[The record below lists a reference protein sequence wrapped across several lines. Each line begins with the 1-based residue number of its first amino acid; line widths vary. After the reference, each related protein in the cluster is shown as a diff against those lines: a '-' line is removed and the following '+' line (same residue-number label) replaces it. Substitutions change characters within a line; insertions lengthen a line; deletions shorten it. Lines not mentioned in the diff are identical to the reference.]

1 MGAFCYLNGKV
12 IPVADAK
19 VGVYDIGLLRG
30 FGIYEAM
37 RTFNRRPFEFAAHM
51 ERFHTSTTALKL
63 RIPASDEEISKS
75 IDELIEWN
83 IPQGREAV
91 VRFIITGG
99 AAIGGIEYDPSVPTF
114 YILVEKLE
122 PLSKE
127 TYEKGCKLLVH
138 DHLRALPEYKT
149 TNYVTAVRLQD
160 ERKRAGALEILY
172 TSQGKVLECATSN
185 FFIVKNGTVVT
196 SKADVLAGITRKVTI
211 ELAQKEFPLEE
222 RDISVE
228 EMYAADEA
236 FLTSS
241 FKDIVPV
248 VQVGDKTIGTG
259 SPGPVTKRVMEVF
272 QKFTGSINLT
282 PLSHHYPRV

>member
-1 MGAFCYLNGKV
+1 MAPYCYLNGKIV
-12 IPVADAK
+12 PVAEAQ

-30 FGIYEAM
+30 FGIYEAL
-37 RTFNRRPFEFAAHM
+37 RTFNRKPFEFPSHM
-51 ERFHTSTTALKL
+51 VRFHTSTEALKL
-63 RIPASDEEISKS
+63 HIPVTDEEMLKVVT
-75 IDELIEWN
+75 ELIEKN

-99 AAIGGIEYDPSVPTF
+99 EAVGGIEYDPARPTF
-114 YILVEKLE
+114 YILVEPLE
-122 PLSKE
+122 LLPKE
-127 TYEKGCKLLVH
+127 VYEKGCKLLVH

-149 TNYVTAVRLQD
+149 TNYVTAVRLQE
-160 ERKRAGALEILY
+160 ERKQAGALEILY

-185 FFIVKNGTVVT
+185 FFIVSSKGGSAFGGKNGTIFT
-196 SKADVLAGITRKVTI
+196 SKADVLAGITRKVAM
-211 ELAQKEFPLEE
+211 EVAKKEFPLEE
-222 RDISVE
+222 RDISIE

-259 SPGPVTKRVMEVF
+259 VPGPVTKRIVELF
-272 QKFTGSINLT
+272 HEYATLA
-282 PLSHHYPRV
+282 P